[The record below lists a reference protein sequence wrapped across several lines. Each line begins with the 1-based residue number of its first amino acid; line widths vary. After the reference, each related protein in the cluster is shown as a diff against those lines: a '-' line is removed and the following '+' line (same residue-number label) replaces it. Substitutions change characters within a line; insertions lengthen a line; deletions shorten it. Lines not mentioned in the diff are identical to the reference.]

1 MRSEQGPRPGL
12 TVAELDHLVLNVRD
26 VEVAAAWYSRIL
38 GMTREDYRAGP
49 EANAR
54 TCVRFGRQMINLRPV
69 GESAEEWFTA
79 LHPAPGGHDLC
90 FLTDAAPE
98 AVARH
103 LAEAGVA
110 IVTGPGLRRGTRG
123 DLVSVYCRDPDGNL
137 IEIAS
142 YARPSAAG
150 AERAR

>member
-1 MRSEQGPRPGL
+1 MRPEQGPRPGL
-12 TVAELDHLVLNVRD
+12 TVTELDHLVLNVRD

-49 EANAR
+49 EVNAR
-54 TCVRFGRQMINLRPV
+54 TGVAFWLADGKLLAV
-69 GESAEEWFTA
+69 GESAEDPHGSTGRRRGLYF
-79 LHPAPGGHDLC
+79 C
-90 FLTDAAPE
+90 FLISSTVDA
-98 AVARH
+98 VQRD

-110 IVTGPGLRRGTRG
+110 IVTCPGQRRGTRG

-142 YARPSAAG
+142 YARPSGAG

>member
-1 MRSEQGPRPGL
+1 MRPEQGPRPGL
-12 TVAELDHLVLNVRD
+12 TVTGLDHLVLNVRD

-49 EANAR
+49 EVNAR
-54 TCVRFGRQMINLRPV
+54 TCVRFGRQMVNLRPV

-90 FLTDAAPE
+90 FLTDLAPE

-110 IVTGPGLRRGTRG
+110 IVTRPGQRRGTRG
-123 DLVSVYCRDPDGNL
+123 DFVSVYCRDPTATLSHSPPTRGH
-137 IEIAS
+137 
-142 YARPSAAG
+142 PGAG